1 MISDHPTETARQRA
15 ARIWHNHQIT
25 KSINHQIEP
34 EPTPHVTEAQLDQIT
49 ARFRAE
55 LREII
60 QQRTHKSLLH
70 YLIMKRIKRDKL
82 DDK

>member
-15 ARIWHNHQIT
+15 ARIWHNYQIT
-25 KSINHQIEP
+25 KSLQPNVEQEA
-34 EPTPHVTEAQLDQIT
+34 TPHVTEAQLDQIT

-70 YLIMKRIKRDKL
+70 YLIMKRIKRDKP
-82 DDK
+82 DGK